1 MNKYNLNS
9 FKENGISF
17 PFEVSN
23 LINSNTESKYFD
35 FQDKAEKV
43 FGRQITLKP
52 NLISKF
58 FDSICFN
65 EEIIN
70 NIKKLIG
77 PNIYI
82 WSSAIFAKAPGSGK
96 VVSFHQDNPYWQ
108 LTTENVVTA
117 WVALTNSNSESG
129 ALQIVPGSQKLGLL
143 KKLDVEDARAAYVK
157 GLKTT
162 EVNDML
168 SYKQDLNDFLL
179 KNKPIT
185 ISLKPGEYSIHHVN
199 TVHGSAQN
207 QSKNYRI
214 GFAIRYISSDTQHEK
229 LTNDYALHVCG
240 EKNSY
245 FIDEKRPSG
254 DFIKNEVDLYQ
265 ASMNSGGAFGNKK
278 Y

>member
-1 MNKYNLNS
+1 MTNYNLKN

-17 PFEVSN
+17 PFAVSN
-23 LINSNTESKYFD
+23 LINSNTETKYFD
-35 FQDKAEKV
+35 FQNTAEKI

-70 NIKKLIG
+70 NVKKIIG

-129 ALQIVPGSQKLGLL
+129 ALQIVPRSHKLGLL

-162 EVNDML
+162 EANDML

-229 LTNDYALHVCG
+229 LTKDYGLHVCG
-240 EKNSY
+240 DKNPY

-254 DFIKNEVDLYQ
+254 DFVKEEVALYQ
-265 ASMNSGGAFGNKK
+265 ASMSSGGAFGNKK